1 MNMPKIVVTQL
12 IHDEVAEVLRPFGRV
27 VANETPEPWPAERL
41 KAEIR
46 DAAAVMAFMPDRV
59 DEEFLRAAPDLRIVA
74 GALKGYDNFDADACT
89 RAGVWLTIVGDLLTA
104 PTAELTVGLMIGL
117 GRNMLAGDRYIRSG
131 RFEGWRP
138 HLYGTG
144 LKGAKVGLLG
154 LGAVGRAVAECLS
167 GFGPEIAY
175 WDAAEVD
182 PAEERRLR
190 VRRTSLEYAVAD
202 ADFVVSA
209 LPLNPG
215 THHLIGRALIARMKK
230 GALLVN
236 PSRGS
241 VVDEAAV
248 ADALD
253 EGRLAGYAAD
263 VFEMED
269 WARPDR
275 PRTIEPRLLAEGA
288 STLLTPHLGSAVRD
302 VRLAIE
308 LEAAANIADVM
319 QGRPPR
325 GAVNRPAGGGFG
337 QGEVPC

>member
-1 MNMPKIVVTQL
+1 MNMPKIVVTQR
-12 IHDEVAEVLRPFGRV
+12 IHDEVAEALRPHGRV
-27 VANETPEPWPAERL
+27 VANGTPEPWSAARL
-41 KAEIR
+41 EEEIR

-59 DEEFLRAAPDLRIVA
+59 DEAFLRAAPDLRIVA
-74 GALKGYDNFDADACT
+74 GALKGYDNFDAGACT
-89 RAGVWLTIVGDLLTA
+89 RAGVWLTVVGDLLTE
-104 PTAELTVGLMIGL
+104 PTAELAVGLMIGL
-117 GRNMLAGDRYIRSG
+117 GRNFLDGDRYIRSG

-144 LKGAKVGLLG
+144 LKGSRVGLLG
-154 LGAVGRAVAECLS
+154 LGAVGRAVAERLA
-167 GFGPEIAY
+167 GFGTDIAY
-175 WDAAEVD
+175 WDVSEVD

-190 VRRTSLEYAVAD
+190 VRRVGLEEAVTG

-215 THHLIGRALIARMKK
+215 THHLIDRTLIARMKK
-230 GALLVN
+230 GALLIN

-248 ADALD
+248 ADALE

-275 PRTIEPRLLAEGA
+275 PHAIEPRLTAPDA
-288 STLLTPHLGSAVRD
+288 PTLLTPHLGSAVRG

-308 LEAAANIADVM
+308 LEAADNIIDVL

-325 GAVNRPAGGGFG
+325 GAVNRPQAAGA
-337 QGEVPC
+337 QR